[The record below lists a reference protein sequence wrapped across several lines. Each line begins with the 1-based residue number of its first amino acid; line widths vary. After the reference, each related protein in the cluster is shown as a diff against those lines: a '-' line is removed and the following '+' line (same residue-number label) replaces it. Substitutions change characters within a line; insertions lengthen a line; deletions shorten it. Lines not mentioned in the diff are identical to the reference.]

1 MSLTEAKILQFKEK
15 ATVIRRSVVQMLIEA
30 KSGHLAGALGMA
42 DILAYLYF
50 YSLKHDSK
58 NPKWEYRDRVILS
71 NGHICPVLYATMAHA
86 GYFDIAKLK
95 TLRKFGSS
103 LQGHPDRNFLPAL
116 ETSSGPLGSGLSQAV
131 GMALADKMDFGN
143 TSGKKFYC
151 LMSDGELDEGNTWEA
166 IMLAGKEKLS
176 SLIAIVD
183 RNNIQIS
190 GKTDDVMPLN
200 PLSDKWRTFNWQ
212 VIEIDGHDFLAIDRS
227 FGTAKMN
234 SGKPTVI
241 IAKTRS
247 AKGVPEFEGKYEWH
261 GKVPTTKEEIEI
273 ASRAI
278 GLEISNSGPTSE
290 TSLPRACREDP
301 RLERWESMRNAFGE
315 ALIVASNA
323 NPRIVALS
331 ADLSDSTGL
340 AEFKKKFPDRYIE
353 VGVAEQ
359 NLVTVASG
367 IASTG
372 KIPFVASYAIFSPGR
387 NWEQIRTTICYNDQ
401 PVKIVG
407 THAGINVG
415 ADGGSHQALEDIAL
429 MRVLPNMVVIS
440 PCDANETKKAIIAIA
455 KTKDPTYVRLVR
467 EKSPVITSEDA
478 EFTIGKAQIVFESD
492 KNNFDVKN
500 ITTEIDVNKSVKS
513 NQSVF
518 GGILKSKRNTNQSV
532 GIIATG
538 TLVYQALKVAKRLTD
553 EGKDVTVMNIS
564 TIKPLDE
571 DAIIKLAHKT
581 GALVTCEEHQMAGGL
596 GSAVSE
602 CLAMHF
608 PVPIEFVAVKD
619 KFGQS
624 GMAEELLLKYGLGE
638 EDVYKAVQRVM
649 LRKG

>member
-1 MSLTEAKILQFKEK
+1 MFYIDVKITPMSLTDAKISELKSK
-15 ATVIRRSVVQMLIEA
+15 AGEIRKSIVGMLIQA
-30 KSGHLAGALGMA
+30 RSGHLAGALGMT
-42 DILAYLYF
+42 DILTYLYF
-50 YSLKHDSK
+50 HTLKHNPK
-58 NPKWEYRDRVILS
+58 NPSWKYRDRVILS
-71 NGHICPVLYATMAHA
+71 NGHICPGLYATMAHA
-86 GYFDIAKLK
+86 GYFDMRELQ
-95 TLRKFGSS
+95 TLRKLDSM

-131 GMALADKMDFGN
+131 GMAIADRIDFGN

-166 IMLAGKEKLS
+166 IMLAGKERVS
-176 SLIAIVD
+176 SLIAIID

-190 GKTDDVMPLN
+190 GKTDEVMPLN
-200 PLSDKWRTFNWQ
+200 PLSDKWRAFNWH
-212 VIEIDGHDFLAIDRS
+212 VIETDGHDFMQIDRAIEM
-227 FGTAKMN
+227 AKIN

-241 IAKTRS
+241 IAKTIPSR
-247 AKGVPEFEGKYEWH
+247 GIPEFEGKYEWH
-261 GKVPTTKEEIEI
+261 GK
-273 ASRAI
+273 A
-278 GLEISNSGPTSE
+278 PTSRE
-290 TSLPRACREDP
+290 DVGLACRAVGLPIPNPVPNTEVLLD
-301 RLERWESMRNAFGE
+301 RLEVNKPQWKSMRTAFGE
-315 ALIVASNA
+315 GLIIATGADPSV
-323 NPRIVALS
+323 VALS

-340 AEFKKKFPDRYIE
+340 SEFKKKFPDRYIE

-367 IASTG
+367 LASMG

-387 NWEQIRTTICYNDQ
+387 NWEQIRTTICYNNQ
-401 PVKIVG
+401 PVKIVS

-415 ADGGSHQALEDIAL
+415 PDGGSHQALEDIAM

-440 PCDANETKKAIIAIA
+440 PCDAKEAKKAIIAVA

-467 EKSPVITSEDA
+467 ESSPVITDDDTP
-478 EFTIGKAQIVFESD
+478 FKIGKAQIIFESNG
-492 KNNFDVKN
+492 NNRGVL
-500 ITTEIDVNKSVKS
+500 
-513 NQSVF
+513 
-518 GGILKSKRNTNQSV
+518 GGIFKPKKPTNQSV

-538 TLVYQALKVAKRLTD
+538 TLVYQALNVAKKLVS
-553 EGKDVTVMNIS
+553 EGNSVTVMNVS

-602 CLAMHF
+602 CLAKHF
-608 PVPIEFVAVKD
+608 PIPIEFVAVND

-624 GMAEELLLKYGLGE
+624 GTPEELFTKYGLTE
-638 EDVYKAVQRVM
+638 EDVYKAVQRVV
-649 LRKG
+649 LRK

>member
-1 MSLTEAKILQFKEK
+1 MSLTDAKIAEFKSK
-15 ATVIRRSVVQMLIEA
+15 ASAIRKSIVGMLIEA
-30 KSGHLAGALGMA
+30 RSGHLAGSLDMT
-42 DILAYLYF
+42 DILTYLYF
-50 YSLKHDSK
+50 YALKHDPK
-58 NPKWEYRDRVILS
+58 NPKWEYRDRVVLS
-71 NGHICPVLYATMAHA
+71 NGHVCPALYATLAHV
-86 GYFDIAKLK
+86 GYFDLAELK
-95 TLRKFGSS
+95 SLRKFGSK

-131 GMALADKMDFGN
+131 GMALADKIDFN
-143 TSGKKFYC
+143 KTSGKKFYC

-190 GKTDDVMPLN
+190 GKTDEVMPLN
-200 PLSDKWRTFNWQ
+200 PLADKWRAFNWQ
-212 VIEIDGHDFLAIDRS
+212 VIEIDGHDFLQIDRA
-227 FGTAKMN
+227 FETAKMN

-241 IAKTRS
+241 IAKTIPS
-247 AKGVPEFEGKYEWH
+247 KGVPEFEGKYEWH
-261 GKVPTTKEEIEI
+261 SKAPTTKEEIEI
-273 ASRAI
+273 ASRAV
-278 GLEISNSGPTSE
+278 GLEIPNPGLITEVAPQ
-290 TSLPRACREDP
+290 
-301 RLERWESMRNAFGE
+301 WESMRTAFGSS
-315 ALIVASNA
+315 LTSVANA

-331 ADLSDSTGL
+331 ADLVDSTGL
-340 AEFKKKFPDRYIE
+340 GEFKKKFPDRYIE

-367 IASTG
+367 LASMG

-387 NWEQIRTTICYNDQ
+387 NWEQIRTTICYNNQ
-401 PVKIVG
+401 PVKIVS
-407 THAGINVG
+407 THAGVNVG
-415 ADGGSHQALEDIAL
+415 PDGGSHQALEDIAM

-440 PCDANETKKAIIAIA
+440 PCDANEVKKAIVAIA

-467 EKSPVITSEDA
+467 EKSPIITSNDA
-478 EFTIGKAQIVFESD
+478 EFKIGKAQILFQSPEEGKSLF
-492 KNNFDVKN
+492 KNKKN
-500 ITTEIDVNKSVKS
+500 DRQT
-513 NQSVF
+513 
-518 GGILKSKRNTNQSV
+518 V

-538 TLVYQALKVAKRLTD
+538 TLVFQALKAAKRLSD
-553 EGKDVTVMNIS
+553 EGKNVTVMNIS

-602 CLAMHF
+602 CLAKHF

-624 GMAEELLLKYGLGE
+624 GTAEELLEKYGLGE
-638 EDVYKAVQRVM
+638 EDVYKAVQRVL
-649 LRKG
+649 LRK